1 MAGRGAG
8 DRDAQAE
15 HLIEIL
21 SGWSP
26 KYFPPILVQYA
37 NSLIKDRVLFG
48 SDYPAITPDRWMADF
63 EKLAMKPEVRP
74 MILKDNAIR
83 LLGLRGRFLGSQ
95 KYAAVDFGNWTAK
108 SPGVGASTICQA
120 DSRYCPNRVA

>member
-1 MAGRGAG
+1 MAIATHKPNTWI
-8 DRDAQAE
+8 D
-15 HLIEIL
+15 L

-26 KYFPPILVQYA
+26 RYFPPILVQYA

-63 EKLAMKPEVRP
+63 GKLAMKPEVRP

-83 LLGLRGRFLGSQ
+83 LLGLRGRAEDS
-95 KYAAVDFGNWTAK
+95 N
-108 SPGVGASTICQA
+108 AS
-120 DSRYCPNRVA
+120 